1 MTDRNSLV
9 DDVDGYRFK
18 PHELPILP
26 GSPANPDHPPGR
38 RAAYLGIGILLGLIG
53 GAQNGFLIANSPALR
68 AGFAL
73 TPVEEGWLTVAF
85 YSTYACMSMLL
96 FRVRQEFGVQPFVRW
111 AMAGLVAANFVQMMG
126 PGYYP
131 ELAARAV
138 AGIAASGLSAL
149 SVYYLMQ
156 GLPPALR
163 VGGLIISLGLI
174 QFAFPLTRAISP
186 ALLVDGDMDH
196 VFQFQ
201 FAMSLLGFGLVYW
214 LRLPPG
220 LRKGTF
226 EKLDIPSIALFML
239 GVGALC
245 AFLVQGRIQW
255 WDTPWLGYA
264 LVAAIVGLSG
274 CFLIEANR
282 KSPMLDLSWL
292 SSRAILGLAAIGA
305 TVRILVAEQGF
316 GASGLFAALGY
327 GNEQLTGYFWIL
339 AGATFGGM
347 VLSVVRLDPKDLTR
361 PVLFAVAVIGVAA
374 FADTRTGVMTR
385 PQDLYATQAA
395 IAFAAVFAM
404 GPIMMEGMLRALAAG
419 QSYVISFI
427 AVFSLSQSIG
437 GLAGISLLSAFHT
450 IRLKTHLIDAGDTLT
465 LGNARFAEALS
476 NAVQRVAPAQ
486 ADPALQ
492 QQAAASNISQ
502 QVGREAAVLAFND
515 VFFLIGTLA
524 AATFA
529 ILVVPWLIN
538 KFRGRNPLAKELAFL
553 EAMLART
560 RK

>member
-1 MTDRNSLV
+1 MTDRHSLV

-26 GSPANPDHPPGR
+26 GSPANPDHPAGR

-186 ALLVDGDMDH
+186 ALLVDGDMNH

-220 LRKGTF
+220 LRKSTF
-226 EKLDIPSIALFML
+226 EKLDIPSIAQCSCDRLYML
-239 GVGALC
+239 C
-245 AFLVQGRIQW
+245 
-255 WDTPWLGYA
+255 
-264 LVAAIVGLSG
+264 
-274 CFLIEANR
+274 
-282 KSPMLDLSWL
+282 
-292 SSRAILGLAAIGA
+292 
-305 TVRILVAEQGF
+305 
-316 GASGLFAALGY
+316 
-327 GNEQLTGYFWIL
+327 
-339 AGATFGGM
+339 
-347 VLSVVRLDPKDLTR
+347 
-361 PVLFAVAVIGVAA
+361 PVLA
-374 FADTRTGVMTR
+374 
-385 PQDLYATQAA
+385 
-395 IAFAAVFAM
+395 
-404 GPIMMEGMLRALAAG
+404 
-419 QSYVISFI
+419 
-427 AVFSLSQSIG
+427 
-437 GLAGISLLSAFHT
+437 
-450 IRLKTHLIDAGDTLT
+450 
-465 LGNARFAEALS
+465 
-476 NAVQRVAPAQ
+476 
-486 ADPALQ
+486 
-492 QQAAASNISQ
+492 
-502 QVGREAAVLAFND
+502 
-515 VFFLIGTLA
+515 
-524 AATFA
+524 
-529 ILVVPWLIN
+529 
-538 KFRGRNPLAKELAFL
+538 
-553 EAMLART
+553 
-560 RK
+560 